1 MITGCD
7 PASTLAALRE
17 QGAAG
22 FDPARWRY
30 LEVLAERL
38 PTLAQAARGSVTTRF
53 TTALADYQQR
63 WQAAAVLA
71 TVVPTAREPRLSA
84 LAELVQRLSQH
95 PGSQPLAAPVPPPV
109 ATGEGAAETVT
120 TAAEAPVPT
129 PPVPNSELKA
139 VHYFRETWT
148 QLSIDRLLSQSL
160 ARAPAHAG
168 PLNSHLLIL
177 RALTVMRDSAPAYLS
192 SFMAYAEA
200 LLWLD
205 QAGGLPGKSVAKTGS
220 RASKSV
226 PKAASKSTAKNSH
239 AVTPRSRRKTA
250 AKDEPVA
257 E

>member
-1 MITGCD
+1 MTSGSN
-7 PASTLAALRE
+7 PASTLAVLRE

-38 PTLAQAARGSVTTRF
+38 PTLAEAARGSVIARF

-63 WQAAAVLA
+63 WQSAAVPA
-71 TVVPTAREPRLSA
+71 TVAPAAREPRPSA

-95 PGSQPLAAPVPPPV
+95 PISQPLAAPVPPPV
-109 ATGEGAAETVT
+109 ATGEGAAEAVAN
-120 TAAEAPVPT
+120 AAEAPVPT
-129 PPVPNSELKA
+129 PPVPNSVPNSELKA

-177 RALTVMRDSAPAYLS
+177 RALTVMRDTAPAYLS

-205 QAGGLPGKSVAKTGS
+205 QAGGLPGKAAGRATKAAPKTAGKS
-220 RASKSV
+220 GASKRS
-226 PKAASKSTAKNSH
+226 
-239 AVTPRSRRKTA
+239 VTPRRKPA
-250 AKDEPVA
+250 AKDEPPA
-257 E
+257 Q